1 MLLLNLSL
9 GGAGGANERTDFD
22 AAVTPILE
30 SDAVRVCAT
39 A

>member
-1 MLLLNLSL
+1 MLLFNLSL

-22 AAVTPILE
+22 DAVTPILE
-30 SDAVRVCAT
+30 SEAARVCAT